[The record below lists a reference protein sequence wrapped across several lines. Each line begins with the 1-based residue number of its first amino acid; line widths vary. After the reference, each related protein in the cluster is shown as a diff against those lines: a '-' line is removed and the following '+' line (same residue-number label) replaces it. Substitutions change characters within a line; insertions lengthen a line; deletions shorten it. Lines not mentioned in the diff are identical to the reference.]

1 MNFLN
6 AVGNEGN
13 AQQVEDTRWLEGCQL
28 FPTNPYEEPPFD
40 MDAMDMDALF
50 TEIDDLIAAS
60 DWLQSDNETD
70 IYDLLNT
77 PLEP

>member
-6 AVGNEGN
+6 AVGSEGN
-13 AQQVEDTRWLEGCQL
+13 AQQVEDPLWLEGHQL
-28 FPTNPYEEPPFD
+28 FPTNSYEEPPFD

-50 TEIDDLIAAS
+50 AEIDYLIAAS
-60 DWLQSDNETD
+60 YWLESDYKTA